1 MSLLARRAELVYT
14 RERLLERYGDAA
26 TGRSDSVQWLL
37 MISSRSDS
45 AQPPVG
51 RLGILTRA
59 APNAILNRNAIY
71 IGPRTLC
78 GMSAPSPG
86 RAAT

>member
-45 AQPPVG
+45 AQLPV
-51 RLGILTRA
+51 
-59 APNAILNRNAIY
+59 
-71 IGPRTLC
+71 
-78 GMSAPSPG
+78 
-86 RAAT
+86 AATRHPDPSSPQCNLD